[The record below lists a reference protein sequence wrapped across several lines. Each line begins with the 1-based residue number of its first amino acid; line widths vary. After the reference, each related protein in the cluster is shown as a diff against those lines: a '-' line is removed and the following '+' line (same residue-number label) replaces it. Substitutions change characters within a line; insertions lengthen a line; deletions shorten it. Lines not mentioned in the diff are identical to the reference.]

1 MRRIL
6 ILAGVAVAA
15 LSLAGTALAVNVY
28 TVDGSTKPRG
38 KGSKKKPR
46 PIALKFDFQVGSSDP
61 AVRGTPIERFA
72 IGSEGLVT
80 YPGLFPTCTYAQA
93 NRDGSISPK
102 CRRARLGGGLVQ
114 NLVGPAA
121 SPTVKI
127 FCNLKLGIYN
137 IRGVGRRGGM
147 AIRLDGDPKSQPLTD
162 PDDRTINCPTALH
175 GAIKARF
182 KRVRIAGRPA
192 DELRF
197 TVPPELLHPSGLDTT
212 VRNTVS
218 SIARKVRKKK
228 IRGKRRK
235 VGYYS
240 SIGCKGRKRTV
251 RATFTDEQGRKFT
264 ATRSRR
270 C

>member
-1 MRRIL
+1 MRRIP
-6 ILAGVAVAA
+6 IVAA
-15 LSLAGTALAVNVY
+15 AALVVLSLSGEALAANVY
-28 TVDGSTKPRG
+28 TVDGSAKPRG
-38 KGSKKKPR
+38 KGSPKKPR
-46 PIALKFDFQVGSSDP
+46 PIALKFDFQVESDNP
-61 AVRGTPIERFA
+61 AVRGTPIETFA

-80 YPGLFPTCTYAQA
+80 YPELFPKCTYSQA
-93 NRDGSISPK
+93 NRDGSPSRK
-102 CRRARLGGGLVQ
+102 CRRAKIGSGLVQ

-127 FCNLKLGIYN
+127 FCNLRLTLYN
-137 IRGVGRRGGM
+137 ISGAGRHGGM
-147 AIRLDGDPKSQPLTD
+147 AIRLDGDPKEPPLMS
-162 PDDRTINCPTALH
+162 PDDRSINCPTPLH

-182 KRVRIAGRPA
+182 KPRRIAGVRS

-197 TVPPELLHPSGLDTT
+197 DVPAELLHPSGLDTT
-212 VRNTVS
+212 VRNTIS
-218 SIARKVRKKK
+218 KIGRKVRKKK

-240 SIGCKGRKRTV
+240 SVGCKGRKRTI

-264 ATRSRR
+264 ATRARR

>member
-1 MRRIL
+1 MRRLTIAA
-6 ILAGVAVAA
+6 LALTAT
-15 LSLAGTALAVNVY
+15 LSLAGAALAANVY
-28 TVDGSTKPRG
+28 TVDGSAKPRG

-46 PIALKFDFQVGSSDP
+46 PISLKFDFQVESDNP

-80 YPGLFPTCTYAQA
+80 YPERFPTCTYSQA
-93 NRDGSISPK
+93 NRDGSPSPK
-102 CRRARLGGGLVQ
+102 CRRAKVGSGLVQ
-114 NLVGPAA
+114 NIVGPAA

-127 FCNLKLGIYN
+127 FCNLKLNLYN
-137 IRGVGRRGGM
+137 IRGVGRNGGM
-147 AIRLDGDPKSQPLTD
+147 AIRLDGDPKEPPLSS
-162 PDDRTINCPTALH
+162 PNDRTINCPTPLH

-182 KRVRIAGRPA
+182 AKTRIAGVPA

-212 VRNTVS
+212 VRNTIS
-218 SIARKVRKKK
+218 KIAKKVRKKR
-228 IRGKRRK
+228 IRGKKRK

-240 SIGCKGRKRTV
+240 SIGCKGRKRTI
-251 RATFTDEQGRKFT
+251 RATFTDELGHKFT
-264 ATRSRR
+264 ATRARR

>member
-6 ILAGVAVAA
+6 ILATAVAA
-15 LSLAGTALAVNVY
+15 SLAVTSVALAANVY
-28 TVDGSTKPRG
+28 TVDGSTRPHG
-38 KGSKKKPR
+38 KGSPKKPR
-46 PIALKFDFQVGSSDP
+46 PIALSFDFQVESDNP
-61 AVRGTPIERFA
+61 AIRGTPIERFA
-72 IGSEGLVT
+72 IGAEGLVT
-80 YPGLFPTCTYAQA
+80 YPGLFPTCTYSQA
-93 NRDGSISPK
+93 NRDGSASRK
-102 CRRARLGGGLVQ
+102 CRRARLGGGIVQ

-121 SPTVKI
+121 SPSVKI
-127 FCNLKLGIYN
+127 FCNLKLTLYN

-147 AIRLDGDPKSQPLTD
+147 AIRLDGDPKSQPLSD
-162 PDDRTINCPTALH
+162 PNDRTINCPTPLH

-182 KRVRIAGRPA
+182 KRVRIAGKPA

-197 TVPPELLHPSGLDTT
+197 TVPAELLHPSGLDTT
-212 VRNTVS
+212 VRNTIS
-218 SIARKVRKKK
+218 KIARKVRKKR

-251 RATFTDEQGRKFT
+251 RATFTDERGDRFT